1 VTLTQYVRAIVRR
14 AWLLAVL
21 PALAVAGALAI
32 TSTFP
37 PTYESE
43 AHILVRS
50 VQPISPIDT
59 SGQSSNADE
68 VSRTYA
74 QLLTE
79 RPLLAQVISD
89 LKLRTTPAQLQGA
102 IKIAPQPNT
111 TVLKVTVQGSD
122 PVLARDIANKLI
134 QDFVA
139 QTRQTQQRQVNQYRT
154 AVETQLNQLRSQIQT
169 EQARIDQ
176 LNDKAN
182 QSQASSSG
190 SSAASGSRRGST
202 SGSGLKP
209 EEQTE
214 LANLQ
219 EQVAL
224 DRSQYAAIVHT
235 ESDIQVNVA
244 RAADNLVVLS
254 PAETP
259 TAPISPKPMLN
270 ALLAALGGLALGV
283 GLTLLLEHFDSSIRT
298 DEQLIELTGLR
309 PLGHIPFSRGNRG
322 QKELVVLRKEPYLAE
337 PYKALR
343 TNLLFSAM
351 DREPKLITVTSATPK
366 EGKSRIAANLA
377 IALARAGRQ
386 TLLIDCDFRRP
397 VQHRLFN
404 RSRNVGL
411 ADLIVGQVSESEVIL
426 PTDDVPN
433 LYLLSSGSTPHS
445 ASEMLDSVAMRTL
458 LGRVAEA
465 FDNIVL
471 DTPAVNVVSDG
482 LIVGR
487 HAEATLLVV
496 EHGRSRYPAVR
507 KAREALDN
515 VGARVVGCALNKV
528 PSRERHTYYRS
539 SRNGKAPAAA
549 ARQDLPQLD
558 TSELLVTSGRSQEPP
573 N

>member
-1 VTLTQYVRAIVRR
+1 VTLTQYVRAILRR
-14 AWLLAVL
+14 AWLLGVL
-21 PALAVAGALAI
+21 PALAMVGALAV
-32 TSTFP
+32 TQTFP

-50 VQPISPIDT
+50 VQPISPLDT
-59 SGQSSNADE
+59 GSQNASSDE

-89 LKLRTTPAQLQGA
+89 LKLQTTPGQLQGA
-102 IKIAPQPNT
+102 IKITPQPNT
-111 TVLKVTVQGSD
+111 TVLKVTVQSSD
-122 PVLARDIANKLI
+122 PVQARDIANKLI

-139 QTRQTQQRQVNQYRT
+139 QTRQIQQRQVNQYRSS
-154 AVETQLNQLRSQIQT
+154 VEAQLDQLRSRIQT

-176 LNDKAN
+176 LNEKAN
-182 QSQASSSG
+182 QSQPNPSG
-190 SSAASGSRRGST
+190 SSGSRRAST
-202 SGSGLKP
+202 PSAGLRP
-209 EEQTE
+209 EDQTE

-219 EQVAL
+219 EQVTL

-244 RAADNLVVLS
+244 RDADNLVVLS

-259 TAPISPKPMLN
+259 TTPISPKPMLN

-298 DEQLIELTGLR
+298 DEQLIEHTGLR

-322 QKELVVLRKEPYLAE
+322 QKELIVLRKEPSLTE

-351 DREPKLITVTSATPK
+351 DREPKVITVTSATPK

-377 IALARAGRQ
+377 IALAKSGRQ
-386 TLLIDCDFRRP
+386 TLLIDCDLRRP

-404 RSRNVGL
+404 RSRNIGL
-411 ADLIVGQVSESEVIL
+411 ADLIVGEVSESEVIL
-426 PTDDVPN
+426 SVDSVPN
-433 LYLLSSGSTPHS
+433 LYLLSSGLTPHN
-445 ASEMLDSVAMRTL
+445 ASEMLDSIAMRTL
-458 LGRVAEA
+458 LSRVSEA
-465 FDNIVL
+465 FDNVVL
-471 DTPAVNVVSDG
+471 DTPAVNVVTDG

-496 EHGRSRYPAVR
+496 EHGSRYPAVR

-528 PSRERHTYYRS
+528 PSRERHTYYRP
-539 SRNGKAPAAA
+539 SRNGKAPAEAA
-549 ARQDLPQLD
+549 ARQDAPQLD
-558 TSELLVTSGRSQEPP
+558 TAQLLVTSGRSQEPP

>member
-1 VTLTQYVRAIVRR
+1 VTLTQYVRAILRR
-14 AWLLAVL
+14 AWLLGVL
-21 PALAVAGALAI
+21 PVLAVAGALAV
-32 TSTFP
+32 TQTFP

-50 VQPISPIDT
+50 VQPISPLDT
-59 SGQSSNADE
+59 SSQNSSSDE
-68 VSRTYA
+68 VARTYA
-74 QLLTE
+74 QLLAE

-89 LKLRTTPAQLQGA
+89 LKLQTTPGQLQSA
-102 IKIAPQPNT
+102 IKITPQPNT
-111 TVLKVTVQGSD
+111 TVLKITVQSSD

-139 QTRQTQQRQVNQYRT
+139 QTRQIQQRQVNQYRSS
-154 AVETQLNQLRSQIQT
+154 VEAQLNKLRSQIQT

-182 QSQASSSG
+182 QSQPSPSG
-190 SSAASGSRRGST
+190 SAGSRRAST
-202 SGSGLKP
+202 PSAGLRP
-209 EEQTE
+209 EDQTE

-244 RAADNLVVLS
+244 RAADNLVILS

-259 TAPISPKPMLN
+259 TTPISPKPMLN

-298 DEQLIELTGLR
+298 DEQLIEHTGLR

-322 QKELVVLRKEPYLAE
+322 QKELVVLRKEPFLAE

-351 DREPKLITVTSATPK
+351 DREPKVITVTSATPK

-377 IALARAGRQ
+377 IALAKSGRQ
-386 TLLIDCDFRRP
+386 TLLIDCDLRRA

-404 RSRNVGL
+404 RSRNIGL
-411 ADLIVGQVSESEVIL
+411 ADLIVGEVSESEVIL
-426 PTDDVPN
+426 PVDNVPN
-433 LYLLSSGSTPHS
+433 LYLLSSGSTPHN
-445 ASEMLDSVAMRTL
+445 ASEMLDSIAMRTL
-458 LGRVAEA
+458 LGRVGEA
-465 FDNIVL
+465 FDNVVL
-471 DTPAVNVVSDG
+471 DTPAVNVVTDG

-487 HAEATLLVV
+487 HTEATLLVV

-528 PSRERHTYYRS
+528 PSRDRQTYYRS
-539 SRNGKAPAAA
+539 SPNGKRAESPIRTEA
-549 ARQDLPQLD
+549 PQLD
-558 TSELLVTSGRSQEPP
+558 GAQLLVATGRSQEPP

>member
-1 VTLTQYVRAIVRR
+1 MTLSQYVRTILRR
-14 AWLLAVL
+14 AWLLVAL
-21 PALAVAGALAI
+21 PVLAVAGAVAI

-43 AHILVRS
+43 AHILVRP
-50 VQPISPIDT
+50 VQPINSLDT
-59 SGQSSNADE
+59 GGANASSDE
-68 VSRTYA
+68 VARTYA
-74 QLLTE
+74 QMLTE
-79 RPLLAQVISD
+79 RPLLAQVIAD
-89 LKLRTTPAQLQGA
+89 LKLQTTPAQLQGQ

-111 TVLKVTVQGSD
+111 TVLKITVQNSD
-122 PVLARDIANKLI
+122 PVAARNIANKLI

-139 QTRQTQQRQVNQYRT
+139 QTRQIQQRQVNQYRSS
-154 AVETQLNQLRSQIQT
+154 VEAQLNQLRSQIQT

-182 QSQASSSG
+182 QSQPTPSG
-190 SSAASGSRRGST
+190 SSSSRRASAST
-202 SGSGLKP
+202 AIGLKP

-219 EQVAL
+219 EQVVL

-259 TAPISPKPMLN
+259 TIPIAPKPMLN

-283 GLTLLLEHFDSSIRT
+283 GLTLLLEHFDSAIRT
-298 DEQLIELTGLR
+298 DEQLIEHTGLR

-322 QKELVVLRKEPYLAE
+322 QKELVVLRKEPFLSE

-351 DREPKLITVTSATPK
+351 DREPKVITVTSATPK

-377 IALARAGRQ
+377 IALAKAGRQ

-404 RSRNVGL
+404 RQRNVGL
-411 ADLIVGQVSESEVIL
+411 ADLIVGEVTEAEVIL
-426 PTDDVPN
+426 PVETVPN
-433 LYLLSSGSTPHS
+433 LHLLSSGSMRHN
-445 ASEMLDSVAMRTL
+445 ASELLDSIAMRTL
-458 LGRVAEA
+458 LARVSEA
-465 FDNIVL
+465 FDHVIL
-471 DTPAVNVVSDG
+471 DTPAVNVMADG

-487 HAEATLLVV
+487 NAEATLLVV

-528 PSRERHTYYRS
+528 PTRERHTHYRSS

-549 ARQDLPQLD
+549 PIREETAQLV
-558 TSELLVTSGRSQEPP
+558 VTAGRSQEPP